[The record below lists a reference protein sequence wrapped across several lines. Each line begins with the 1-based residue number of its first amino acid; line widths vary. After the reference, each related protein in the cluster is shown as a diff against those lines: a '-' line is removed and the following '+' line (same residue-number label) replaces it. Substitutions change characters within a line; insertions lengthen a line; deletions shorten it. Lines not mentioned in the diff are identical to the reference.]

1 MYEIGKLCFGGYLCV
16 VSVWDI
22 RKREIPLWL
31 IAVGGLLAAGL
42 GFFSEKHSIML
53 MIAGALV
60 GMVFVGISKV
70 TEEAFG
76 YGDSLMIVLAAG
88 LGFFSEK
95 HSIMLMIAGALVGMV
110 FVGISKVTE
119 EAFGYGDS
127 LMIVVAGVYLG
138 FWNVLGLLVWAHVL
152 AALFAGYILIRKG
165 IYKGVSFPFVPF
177 LLAAYTVIVWQGG
190 I

>member
-42 GFFSEKHSIML
+42 GVFSEKHSIML

-76 YGDSLMIVLAAG
+76 YGDSLMIA
-88 LGFFSEK
+88 
-95 HSIMLMIAGALVGMV
+95 
-110 FVGISKVTE
+110 
-119 EAFGYGDS
+119 
-127 LMIVVAGVYLG
+127 VAGVYLG

-165 IYKGVSFPFVPF
+165 IYKGASFPFVPF

>member
-76 YGDSLMIVLAAG
+76 YGDSLMIA
-88 LGFFSEK
+88 
-95 HSIMLMIAGALVGMV
+95 
-110 FVGISKVTE
+110 
-119 EAFGYGDS
+119 
-127 LMIVVAGVYLG
+127 VAGVYLG

-165 IYKGVSFPFVPF
+165 IYKGASFPFVPF

>member
-60 GMVFVGISKV
+60 GMMFVGISKV

-76 YGDSLMIVLAAG
+76 YGDSLMIA
-88 LGFFSEK
+88 
-95 HSIMLMIAGALVGMV
+95 
-110 FVGISKVTE
+110 
-119 EAFGYGDS
+119 
-127 LMIVVAGVYLG
+127 VAGVYLG

-165 IYKGVSFPFVPF
+165 IYKGASFPFVPF

>member
-31 IAVGGLLAAGL
+31 IAVGGL
-42 GFFSEKHSIML
+42 
-53 MIAGALV
+53 
-60 GMVFVGISKV
+60 
-70 TEEAFG
+70 
-76 YGDSLMIVLAAG
+76 LAAG

>member
-1 MYEIGKLCFGGYLCV
+1 MYEIGKLCFGGYLCI

-42 GFFSEKHSIML
+42 GFFSAKHSIML

-76 YGDSLMIVLAAG
+76 YGDSLMIA
-88 LGFFSEK
+88 
-95 HSIMLMIAGALVGMV
+95 
-110 FVGISKVTE
+110 
-119 EAFGYGDS
+119 
-127 LMIVVAGVYLG
+127 VAGVYLG

-177 LLAAYTVIVWQGG
+177 LLVAYTVIVWQGG

>member
-31 IAVGGLLAAGL
+31 IAVGGLLAAGV

-76 YGDSLMIVLAAG
+76 YGDSLMIA
-88 LGFFSEK
+88 
-95 HSIMLMIAGALVGMV
+95 
-110 FVGISKVTE
+110 
-119 EAFGYGDS
+119 
-127 LMIVVAGVYLG
+127 VAGVYLG

-165 IYKGVSFPFVPF
+165 IYKGASFPFVPF

>member
-42 GFFSEKHSIML
+42 GVFSKKHSIML

-76 YGDSLMIVLAAG
+76 YGDSLMIA
-88 LGFFSEK
+88 
-95 HSIMLMIAGALVGMV
+95 
-110 FVGISKVTE
+110 
-119 EAFGYGDS
+119 
-127 LMIVVAGVYLG
+127 VAGVYLG

-165 IYKGVSFPFVPF
+165 IYKGASFPFVPF

>member
-76 YGDSLMIVLAAG
+76 YGDSLMIA
-88 LGFFSEK
+88 
-95 HSIMLMIAGALVGMV
+95 
-110 FVGISKVTE
+110 
-119 EAFGYGDS
+119 
-127 LMIVVAGVYLG
+127 VAGVYLG

-165 IYKGVSFPFVPF
+165 IYKGASFPFVPF
-177 LLAAYTVIVWQGG
+177 LLAAYTVIVWRGG

>member
-76 YGDSLMIVLAAG
+76 YGDSLMIA
-88 LGFFSEK
+88 
-95 HSIMLMIAGALVGMV
+95 
-110 FVGISKVTE
+110 
-119 EAFGYGDS
+119 
-127 LMIVVAGVYLG
+127 VAGVYLG

>member
-76 YGDSLMIVLAAG
+76 YGDSLMIA
-88 LGFFSEK
+88 
-95 HSIMLMIAGALVGMV
+95 
-110 FVGISKVTE
+110 
-119 EAFGYGDS
+119 
-127 LMIVVAGVYLG
+127 VAGVYLG
-138 FWNVLGLLVWAHVL
+138 FWNVLGLLIWAHVL

-165 IYKGVSFPFVPF
+165 IYKGASFPFVPF

>member
-53 MIAGALV
+53 MITGALV

-76 YGDSLMIVLAAG
+76 YGDSLMIA
-88 LGFFSEK
+88 
-95 HSIMLMIAGALVGMV
+95 
-110 FVGISKVTE
+110 
-119 EAFGYGDS
+119 
-127 LMIVVAGVYLG
+127 VAGVYLG

-165 IYKGVSFPFVPF
+165 IYKGASFPFVPF

>member
-76 YGDSLMIVLAAG
+76 YGDSLMIA
-88 LGFFSEK
+88 
-95 HSIMLMIAGALVGMV
+95 
-110 FVGISKVTE
+110 
-119 EAFGYGDS
+119 
-127 LMIVVAGVYLG
+127 VAGVYLG

-165 IYKGVSFPFVPF
+165 IYKGASFPFVPF
-177 LLAAYTVIVWQGG
+177 LLVAYTVIVWRGG

>member
-31 IAVGGLLAAGL
+31 IAVGGLLAAGF

-76 YGDSLMIVLAAG
+76 YGDSLMI
-88 LGFFSEK
+88 
-95 HSIMLMIAGALVGMV
+95 
-110 FVGISKVTE
+110 T
-119 EAFGYGDS
+119 
-127 LMIVVAGVYLG
+127 VAGMYLG